1 LLHGDWI
8 RLREDL
14 FPVFF
19 GEWRNDAIYPNAMK
33 FLDEAKVYIASGAG
47 GNGCISF
54 RREKFIEF
62 GGPNGGDGGRG
73 GGVVVEAVTGLNTLI
88 DYRYQQ
94 HFKAQ
99 RGGNGMGKDRAGAN
113 GKDVVL
119 KVPVGTQVY
128 EEDGETLLADLT
140 QVGERATI
148 AKGGNGGF
156 GNAHFKS
163 STNRAP
169 RHANPG
175 QPGEERTIRLRLK
188 LIADAGLI
196 GLPNAGKSTFLA
208 AVSAAKPK
216 IADYPFTTLHPQ
228 LGVVE
233 VDGREF
239 VLADLPG
246 LIAGAHEGTGLGDR
260 FLGHTERCRVL
271 LHLVDGTGEDAGTA
285 YKIVRTELEAYG
297 QGLSEK
303 PEIVA
308 LSKSD
313 AMTAE
318 TIKAQSASLKKA
330 CKKTPLVLS
339 AHSHEGVRDALRA
352 LLAIVDA
359 AQESVGGPA
368 ASKEATTQA

>member
-1 LLHGDWI
+1 MKLQDEIGGSGF
-8 RLREDL
+8 L
-14 FPVFF
+14 FPEIF
-19 GEWRNDAIYPNAMK
+19 RDRRRDQIYANAMK
-33 FLDEAKVYIASGAG
+33 FLDEAKVYIQSGAG
-47 GNGCISF
+47 GNGCVSF

-73 GGVVVEAVTGLNTLI
+73 GVVVVEAVTGLNTLI

-99 RGGNGMGKDRAGAN
+99 RGGNGMGKDRHGAN
-113 GKDVVL
+113 GRDVVM

-140 QVGERATI
+140 EIGQRVTI

-156 GNAHFKS
+156 GNAYFKS

-175 QPGEERTIRLRLK
+175 QPGQELTIRLRLK
-188 LIADAGLI
+188 LIADAGLV

-208 AVSAAKPK
+208 SVTAAKPK

-228 LGVVE
+228 LGVVR
-233 VDGREF
+233 VDEREF

-246 LIAGAHEGTGLGDR
+246 LIEGAHEGVGLGDR

-271 LHLVDGTGEDAGTA
+271 LHLVDGNSDDAGRD
-285 YKIVRTELEAYG
+285 YKTVRAELEAYG
-297 QGLSEK
+297 HGLEDK

-313 AMTAE
+313 SMTPE
-318 TIKAQSASLKKA
+318 QIKTQTAKLKRA

-339 AHSHEGVRDALRA
+339 SASGKGVPEVLRA
-352 LLAIVDA
+352 LFKVIDEARADDA
-359 AQESVGGPA
+359 E
-368 ASKEATTQA
+368 EATEAAWQS